1 MAWLWLV
8 GRFIGALAL
17 LGVGFIHLD
26 EYQGA
31 YGAIETIGPLFL
43 ANFVA
48 SVVIA
53 GALLTP
59 LEHLSGQRAGLV
71 VTTVTGAGIA
81 LSAGSF
87 VMLLISERGS
97 LFGFHEPGY
106 DPSAIAA
113 SRAFEVT
120 AVVAL
125 VLALIARFVPQSKQR
140 RW

>member
-1 MAWLWLV
+1 LF

-26 EYQGA
+26 EYRGS
-31 YGAIETIGPLFL
+31 YGAIPTIGPLFL

-48 SVVIA
+48 SIVIA
-53 GALLTP
+53 GALLMP
-59 LEHLSGQRAGLV
+59 LEHVSGRRSALVMLAVAG
-71 VTTVTGAGIA
+71 TGIA

-97 LFGFHEPGY
+97 LFGFHELGY
-106 DPSAIAA
+106 DPSTIAA
-113 SRAFEVT
+113 SRAFELA

-125 VLALIARFVPQSKQR
+125 GLALIARFVPRSRQR